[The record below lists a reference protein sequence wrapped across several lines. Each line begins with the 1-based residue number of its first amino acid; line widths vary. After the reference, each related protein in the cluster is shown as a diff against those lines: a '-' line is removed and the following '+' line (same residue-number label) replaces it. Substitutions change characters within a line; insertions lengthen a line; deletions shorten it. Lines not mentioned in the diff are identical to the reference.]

1 MWYLLGSLSGIQL
14 TSRLLGRLQAASVT
28 CRVPWWGQLEAGH
41 NRTLPP
47 LHVFSES
54 PHVSLQQGHQTSY
67 TMAQSFKT
75 KSSKRMEA
83 ETAQPLKGW
92 DQNQYG
98 TTSMAFYWWKRS
110 QVIPGLQA
118 REKEP
123 ISPWWNVRKFAVILH
138 NLQMWTHKKLGIG
151 AGED

>member
-14 TSRLLGRLQAASVT
+14 TSRLLGRLQAASMT
-28 CRVPWWGQLEAGH
+28 CRVPQWGQLEAGH
-41 NRTLPP
+41 NRTPPP

-83 ETAQPLKGW
+83 ETAQPLK
-92 DQNQYG
+92 
-98 TTSMAFYWWKRS
+98 
-110 QVIPGLQA
+110 
-118 REKEP
+118 EP
-123 ISPWWNVRKFAVILH
+123 IWHHFHGILLVKAITGH
-138 NLQMWTHKKLGIG
+138 PRFTSK
-151 AGED
+151 GERAPLLHGGMSESLPSFYIISRCGHTRNWE